1 MNRLP
6 EPGDFASAAMM
17 RLIMAGL
24 GRQNISI
31 PAPKLSGARVP
42 LGLKRQLLESIE
54 KTHGISAIVGIA
66 DALERLPEE
75 PVLLALARAT
85 SVQDLLMR
93 WRRMERFSHG
103 RHFIDIDVTSPHFAT
118 IQHRAL
124 IADKPPVRCESAL
137 VIAVISLLCE
147 RVVAGPVMVTSSS
160 GEIARSSYKWTGNLP
175 VDWSVRFTLA
185 APSVVISEPVLSTK
199 SRSDEAEIL
208 NQLVAS
214 DPVRRWSIREMAVQL
229 GVSSRTLQRKLN
241 DQQTSA
247 SEIIRRVR
255 LNLAATQMLESP
267 NASLA
272 EIGFLCG
279 FSDQAHFTR
288 TFTLHVGTTPNG
300 YRAGFAT

>member
-1 MNRLP
+1 
-6 EPGDFASAAMM
+6 MM

-31 PAPKLSGARVP
+31 PPLKLSGARVP

-54 KTHGISAIVGIA
+54 KAHGISAIVGIA
-66 DALERLPEE
+66 DTLESIPEE
-75 PVLLALARAT
+75 PVLLALTRA
-85 SVQDLLMR
+85 SSIQDLLMR

-103 RHFIDIDVTSPHFAT
+103 RHFIDIDVTAPHVAT

-124 IADKPPVRCESAL
+124 IAEQPPVRCESAL
-137 VIAVISLLCE
+137 VIAVITLLCE
-147 RVVAGPVMVTSSS
+147 RVVAGPVMVTSSC
-160 GEIARSSYKWTGNLP
+160 GQIARSNYKWTGNLP
-175 VDWSVRFTLA
+175 ADWSARFTLA
-185 APSVVISEPVLSTK
+185 APPAVISEPVLSTK

-214 DPVRRWSIREMAVQL
+214 DPVRRWTLGEMAAHL
-229 GVSSRTLQRKLN
+229 GVSSRTLQRKLK
-241 DQQTSA
+241 DRRTSA
-247 SEIIRRVR
+247 SEIIRRAR
-255 LNLAATQMLESP
+255 LNLAATQMLSSP

-288 TFTLHVGTTPNG
+288 TFTHHVGTTPNG
-300 YRAGFAT
+300 YRTGFAT